1 MNTLPQAI
9 QLVLPML
16 AADGGRARV
25 QTLLA
30 IQGAGP
36 DYVRQHLT
44 GIDAALG
51 TASPGTTALGDLIRK
66 AEDSVSTPSTVER
79 QHFIS
84 QGVLRRFVENLPSG
98 QKLAK
103 FNIATGRV
111 EHLGTRR
118 VGYVSHFVPV
128 DSEAT
133 EKLWQEVENH
143 LTQATTAAL
152 NGTALTNPAHLST
165 LRHAVALHFA
175 RNPQT
180 LTIHNQSFAD
190 ALKGQVDQLAKTPL
204 AAEAFK
210 RQHHGLEPA
219 GTEALRM
226 GAEGVQDRLV
236 RLHQDGGLFRLSVQ
250 RLFEMVRDRF
260 DPMGIQIL
268 TPASPSKEF
277 LLGDIPALTV
287 NHATGAVGLA
297 QGVTA
302 DQADEILM
310 PLAPRLLVA
319 VGPPGGTRALPDDEV
334 DQYNQRQ
341 ARAAQDYL
349 IHRPEPTSPP
359 ASRPGAS
366 ERRCGGRRRSRCT
379 RPRRPA
385 IPAQHPQDIKR
396 PLSAGP
402 LIPGSHRDH
411 SGGHTHAGQGRPRD
425 QVHAR
430 TDVQIRRGGRNMT

>member
-111 EHLGTRR
+111 EHLSTRR

-226 GAEGVQDRLV
+226 GAEGYR
-236 RLHQDGGLFRLSVQ
+236 
-250 RLFEMVRDRF
+250 
-260 DPMGIQIL
+260 
-268 TPASPSKEF
+268 TASSACTRTA
-277 LLGDIPALTV
+277 GCSASASSGCSRWS
-287 NHATGAVGLA
+287 ATGSTPWASRSS
-297 QGVTA
+297 
-302 DQADEILM
+302 
-310 PLAPRLLVA
+310 PRPAPRRSSCSA
-319 VGPPGGTRALPDDEV
+319 
-334 DQYNQRQ
+334 
-341 ARAAQDYL
+341 
-349 IHRPEPTSPP
+349 TSPP
-359 ASRPGAS
+359 SPSTTPPAPSASPRASPPTKPTRSSCPSRPGCS
-366 ERRCGGRRRSRCT
+366 
-379 RPRRPA
+379 
-385 IPAQHPQDIKR
+385 
-396 PLSAGP
+396 
-402 LIPGSHRDH
+402 
-411 SGGHTHAGQGRPRD
+411 
-425 QVHAR
+425 
-430 TDVQIRRGGRNMT
+430 